1 MIIDETEELMLSP
14 RRLTSLERGRAAVKF
29 VRMNEQPQDYILDN
43 RYLERGKFGSSVRR
57 VDHLDSHS

>member
-1 MIIDETEELMLSP
+1 MIMDETEELMLSP

-43 RYLERGKFGSSVRR
+43 RYLERGKFGSSV
-57 VDHLDSHS
+57 